1 MSLSEKCAEITTVV
15 LDVDGVLT
23 DGMIGYG
30 GNFSGEIKFFH
41 VRDGHGIKLAQ
52 RAGLRVGILS
62 GRKSEANRTRAEEL
76 KLDFLYEGILD
87 KDAGFSL
94 LLEEQKLRPEQ
105 CMYIGDDVVDARP
118 MSRCGVAVAVGDAV
132 EELDKVSDFR
142 TRAPGGRGA
151 IREAVEFLLKEQ
163 GKWEQLMQRYF
174 S

>member
-1 MSLSEKCAEITTVV
+1 MSLSEKCAEITAIV

-30 GNFSGEIKFFH
+30 GNSSGEIKFFH

-62 GRKSEANRTRAEEL
+62 GRKSEANRIRAEEL
-76 KLDFLYEGILD
+76 KLNFLYENIKD
-87 KDAGFSL
+87 KDAGFTR
-94 LLEEQKLRPEQ
+94 LLEEQHLKAEQ
-105 CMYIGDDVVDARP
+105 CMYVGDDVVDARP

-132 EELDKVSDFR
+132 AELDKVCDLR
-142 TRAPGGRGA
+142 TRAGGGRGA
-151 IREAVEFLLKEQ
+151 VREAIEFLLKEQ
-163 GKWEQLMQRYF
+163 GKWEPLMQRYF

>member
-1 MSLSEKCAEITTVV
+1 MSLSEKCAEITAIV

-30 GNFSGEIKFFH
+30 GNSSGEIKFFH

-62 GRKSEANRTRAEEL
+62 GRQSEANRIRAEEL
-76 KLDFLYEGILD
+76 KLDFLYENVKD
-87 KDAGFSL
+87 KDAGFTRF
-94 LLEEQKLRPEQ
+94 LEEQHLKAEQ

-118 MSRCGVAVAVGDAV
+118 MSRCGLAVAVGDAV
-132 EELDKVSDFR
+132 AELDKVCDFR
-142 TRAPGGRGA
+142 TRAGGGRGA
-151 IREAVEFLLKEQ
+151 VREAIEFLLKEQ